1 MLTGVRILG
10 LVLITAMA
18 TALISSSP
26 LLMHSQL
33 AQGCIKCKNNYA
45 HVRVPIAISGDNV
58 YLTWW
63 DNKTGNNEV
72 FFARSTDN
80 GKTFEPTINLSN
92 ATGASADNEISAQGD
107 NVYVTWWD
115 NQTGNWEVFT
125 RASTDNGETFNDAVM
140 LNGLADAR
148 FKLIPP
154 PSDRI
159 AIDSLVASSG
169 NNQYVVWWDNKT
181 GYHEVQFAK
190 SSDNGKTFGNT
201 TNISD
206 SPDMYSIG
214 ARIAAEGNNVYV
226 TWFDTKEGGAQK
238 NAFFRASNDN
248 GDTFGNR
255 IMLNSTGTS

>member
-1 MLTGVRILG
+1 MLKLTPIRILG
-10 LVLITAMA
+10 IISVIAFA

-26 LLMHSQL
+26 LLMQVEG
-33 AQGCIKCKNNYA
+33 APTANYA

-80 GKTFEPTINLSN
+80 GKTFDTTINLSN

-115 NQTGNWEVFT
+115 NKTTNWEVFS
-125 RASTDNGETFNDAVM
+125 RASTNGGETFNEAVM
-140 LNGLADAR
+140 LKGLADAP
-148 FKLIPP
+148 FKLSPP
-154 PSDRI
+154 PRDRI
-159 AIDSLVASSG
+159 AVDSLVVSSE

-181 GYHEVQFAK
+181 GNWEVQFAK
-190 SSDNGKTFGNT
+190 SADNGKTFGDT

-206 SPDMYSIG
+206 SPDMNSIG
-214 ARIAAEGNNVYV
+214 ARIDADGNNVYI
-226 TWFDTKEGGAQK
+226 TWFDIDIATGEK
-238 NAFFRASNDN
+238 NAFFRASDDN

-255 IMLNSTGTS
+255 IMLNSTSTS

>member
-10 LVLITAMA
+10 LVLIIAMA
-18 TALISSSP
+18 TALISSST
-26 LLMHSQL
+26 LLMNPQL
-33 AQGCIKCKNNYA
+33 AQGGAVLNNYA
-45 HVRVPIAISGDNV
+45 HVRVPIAVSGDNV
-58 YLTWW
+58 YVTWW

-80 GKTFEPTINLSN
+80 GKTFDTTINLSN

-115 NQTGNWEVFT
+115 NKTGNWEVFS

-140 LNGLADAR
+140 LKALGTAK

-154 PSDRI
+154 PRDRI

-169 NNQYVVWWDNKT
+169 DNQYVLWWDNRT
-181 GYHEVQFAK
+181 GNHEVQFAK
-190 SSDNGKTFGNT
+190 SADNGKTFGNT

-206 SPDMYSIG
+206 SPDMNSVG
-214 ARIAAEGNNVYV
+214 ARIDAEGDNIYI
-226 TWFDTKEGGAQK
+226 TWFDTNIETGQK
-238 NAFFRASNDN
+238 NAFFRASDDN
-248 GDTFGNR
+248 GDTFGNQ
-255 IMLNSTGTS
+255 ITLNSTSTS